1 MSQSLYPDP
10 PTPPDGVTVL
20 SVKRAIEA
28 QLDALLLADLL
39 PLPAPDRKL
48 VRRAHT
54 LVDCLLTFLDG
65 AVTSDALAVM
75 EFQRLMEITMRGVV
89 RQQGRENLAAYL
101 RRLAGEVEV
110 SNAEDAENAKARRVK
125 GGN

>member
-1 MSQSLYPDP
+1 MSQALYPDP
-10 PTPPDGVTVL
+10 PMDPEGVTVL

-28 QLDALLLADLL
+28 QLDALLRADMF

-48 VRRAHT
+48 VQRAHT

-101 RRLAGEVEV
+101 RKLAGEVER
-110 SNAEDAENAKARRVK
+110 SDAENAKAARHVK
-125 GGN
+125 GSG

>member
-1 MSQSLYPDP
+1 MSQALYPDP
-10 PTPPDGVTVL
+10 PTEREDVTVL
-20 SVKRAIEA
+20 SVKRVIEA
-28 QLDALLLADLL
+28 QLDALLRAELF

-48 VRRAHT
+48 VQRAHT

-65 AVTSDALAVM
+65 AVTSDALSVM

-101 RRLAGEVEV
+101 RKLAGEVER
-110 SNAEDAENAKARRVK
+110 SDAENAKARRGK
-125 GGN
+125 GSG

>member
-1 MSQSLYPDP
+1 MSQALYPDP
-10 PTPPDGVTVL
+10 PNASEEVTVL

-28 QLDALLLADLL
+28 QLDALLRVDLF

-48 VRRAHT
+48 VQRAHT
-54 LVDCLLTFLDG
+54 LIDCLLTFLDG

-101 RRLAGEVEV
+101 RRLAGEVER
-110 SNAEDAENAKARRVK
+110 SDAENAKAARRVK
-125 GGN
+125 GSG